1 MSALGCGLLARHSSC
16 EAMSAA
22 ARFGWNESER
32 PPLCDGFLACS
43 TLVNNAKV
51 GELCEVVRKAVVRD
65 GSNSITERRGELH
78 AGQRVTCLEIKQVN
92 GQQRVRFDQR
102 YDEDEAGLAGREP
115 LKGWTSLR
123 SKKDAAWLLVAA
135 TQDRD
140 ARSVDY
146 HVSFPPKEGGA
157 EDAAPPELE
166 HFCLPTV
173 AEVISGKDRCAAITY
188 SPRPPRF
195 ALLRLVL
202 TAAWLGQGA
211 VHVRADAGR
220 LLAAVRLL
228 RAHAAPDPG
237 RGGGRDRHGGG
248 ALRALALP
256 VAGRVQPAVGRT
268 HRRAG
273 A

>member
-1 MSALGCGLLARHSSC
+1 
-16 EAMSAA
+16 MSAA

-173 AEVISGKDRCAAITY
+173 AEVISGKDRCAAA
-188 SPRPPRF
+188 SSRPPRF

-202 TAAWLGQGA
+202 TAAWY
-211 VHVRADAGR
+211 
-220 LLAAVRLL
+220 
-228 RAHAAPDPG
+228 
-237 RGGGRDRHGGG
+237 
-248 ALRALALP
+248 
-256 VAGRVQPAVGRT
+256 
-268 HRRAG
+268 
-273 A
+273 